1 MSQYTISMD
10 YNEFK
15 RFEKAKQDLINL
27 KSRLRGCINK
37 QDNTYLINI
46 RQLKQ
51 IAKEQL
57 PYEVDEGDI
66 FIDV

>member
-15 RFEKAKQDLINL
+15 RFEKAKQELQTL
-27 KSRLRGCINK
+27 KNRLRVCIDTKNK
-37 QDNTYLINI
+37 PYMINI
-46 RQLKQ
+46 KELKQ

-57 PYEVDEGDI
+57 LFEIDEGDI

>member
-1 MSQYTISMD
+1 MSKYNITMD
-10 YNEFK
+10 FLDFQ
-15 RFEKAKQDLINL
+15 RLEKAKNELINL
-27 KSRLRGCINK
+27 KSKLRECINK

-66 FIDV
+66 FVDV

>member
-15 RFEKAKQDLINL
+15 RFEKAKQELQIL
-27 KSRLRGCINK
+27 KNRLRECINTE
-37 QDNTYLINI
+37 NIPYMINI
-46 RQLKQ
+46 KELKK
-51 IAKEQL
+51 IATEQL
-57 PYEVDEGDI
+57 LFEVDKGDI